1 MAQPPPPPPPPS
13 PPPGPPPG
21 PGASSGPAPFS
32 IGDAIG
38 YGWNAYWKNVGPLV
52 VITLVIWLIN
62 VVFAFITFPIDSFV
76 ARFLIQIVGW
86 VVGLI
91 LAMGLIRA
99 TLAVTRG
106 ETPDVQMLFQ
116 TERLPTYLVA
126 SIIFGVLA
134 GIGFLLCIIPGVIV
148 MTFFG
153 FFGYVIV
160 DAGEE
165 SPIEALRR
173 SQQLVSGN
181 FGTVLGLAIVLVLIN
196 MVGALLCGVGLLF
209 TAGITA
215 VTWAYAYRALSGQP
229 VAPAGGA

>member
-1 MAQPPPPPPPPS
+1 
-13 PPPGPPPG
+13 
-21 PGASSGPAPFS
+21 
-32 IGDAIG
+32 
-38 YGWNAYWKNVGPLV
+38 
-52 VITLVIWLIN
+52 
-62 VVFAFITFPIDSFV
+62 
-76 ARFLIQIVGW
+76 
-86 VVGLI
+86 
-91 LAMGLIRA
+91 
-99 TLAVTRG
+99 
-106 ETPDVQMLFQ
+106 
-116 TERLPTYLVA
+116 
-126 SIIFGVLA
+126 
-134 GIGFLLCIIPGVIV
+134 
-148 MTFFG
+148 
-153 FFGYVIV
+153 VIV